1 MSWYHVA
8 GHQQD
13 SVVCTCVRL
22 SRNLTGYP
30 FPAHL
35 EAAGAKEIIGKVE
48 GVRERTAF
56 SPRTFP
62 RSPAERQTHWRKSA
76 LSGLA
81 SPARVSPTPCFS
93 TTPATSP

>member
-48 GVRERTAF
+48 SVLEKNGFVFLREELG
-56 SPRTFP
+56 
-62 RSPAERQTHWRKSA
+62 AEDDPYGCGMLVYRKEMA
-76 LSGLA
+76 
-81 SPARVSPTPCFS
+81 
-93 TTPATSP
+93 